1 MSATTPLL
9 LALMLATSSLP
20 ALANP
25 TLSTGDT
32 LPALSLT
39 DQHDKPM
46 AAPQPLQRIIF
57 AADNTAASLVTAQ
70 LDSKPADWLNQTH
83 SVYLADI
90 HKMPGLIT
98 RMFALPQLR
107 EKPYAVI
114 LGREEADLAMFPRQK
129 GCVTLLPV
137 SDNRLGTVRFA
148 CTEEELKA
156 ALN

>member
-1 MSATTPLL
+1 MFYSKPFFIT
-9 LALMLATSSLP
+9 LALITSLS
-20 ALANP
+20 AQANT
-25 TLSTGDT
+25 TLNSGDT
-32 LPALSLT
+32 LPTLSLT

-46 AAPQPLQRIIF
+46 TVPQPLQRIIF
-57 AADNTAASLVTAQ
+57 AADNTAASLVTAH

-83 SVYLADI
+83 SLYLADI
-90 HKMPGLIT
+90 HKMPSLIT

-107 EKPYAVI
+107 EKPYTII

-137 SDNRLGTVRFA
+137 SDNRLGTARFA
-148 CTEEELKA
+148 CSEEELKA